1 MRNILFLAVLAVLFL
16 TSSTWGA
23 DISGTWTVTQ
33 KNNEGVEDSF
43 DIAIKAA
50 GDKLTITG
58 NHSKIGALSGTG
70 ILKGDD
76 ITMTI
81 DAAGAEGKGALSFA
95 YTGKVSGNRMSGT
108 KDTKMSGTP
117 GGGAQGAAPSG
128 QVAPGAAGGQA
139 SGGRGQA
146 PAGSGQPPAGAGQ
159 AAPSMAQGGG
169 APGASGWAPGAIGN
183 ASKEWTAV
191 KK

>member
-1 MRNILFLAVLAVLFL
+1 MRKILFLAVFAVLFL

-33 KNNEGVEDSF
+33 KNNEGEEDSF

-70 ILKGDD
+70 TLKGDD

-108 KDTKMSGTP
+108 KETKMSGTP

-128 QVAPGAAGGQA
+128 QVAPGAAGGGGFPA
-139 SGGRGQA
+139 ALGDCLVEGLTAYLGGVLELSGGEIPGGEGARGVDHGDEYISA
-146 PAGSGQPPAGAGQ
+146 EDG
-159 AAPSMAQGGG
+159 
-169 APGASGWAPGAIGN
+169 
-183 ASKEWTAV
+183 
-191 KK
+191 